1 MKAFAAACLLVF
13 LAGCATVAVPPPPPE
28 ARQYLKDPH
37 ALLDQVQQRRGR
49 FHDLRGLVE
58 ISLRSP
64 REGYSG
70 KAVLLL
76 KAEGA
81 IRLEALSF
89 FGQPILY
96 IVAQEERLEA
106 FSPREGRYFRGR
118 ATAHNLYQ
126 WLGVPLFPQE
136 VVEILWGG
144 IPASDSQFLLRGEWD
159 GSRGETGSY
168 RLEWLRAGSVVRRL
182 WVDARTLLPVRFQS
196 LGPGQT
202 AFITVGYANY
212 RDESGVLLPEVV
224 KVVVGPSERT
234 LELRYGKVSVNGGLA
249 PLAFKLPIPKG
260 TRVFPID

>member
-1 MKAFAAACLLVF
+1 MKAFAAAFLLVF
-13 LAGCATVAVPPPPPE
+13 LAGCATVAVTPPPPE
-28 ARQYLKDPH
+28 ARRYLKDPH
-37 ALLDQVQQRRGR
+37 SLLDQVQQRRGR

-64 REGYSG
+64 RENYSG

-96 IVAQEERLEA
+96 IVAQHKRLEA

-118 ATAHNLYQ
+118 ATAHNIYQ
-126 WLGVPLFPQE
+126 WLGIPLFPQE

-144 IPASDSQFLLRGEWD
+144 IPAPVRRAQLRAEWD
-159 GSRGETGSY
+159 GSQGGSGSY
-168 RLEWLRAGSVVRRL
+168 RLEWLRTGKVVRRL
-182 WVDARTLLPVRFQS
+182 WVDPQTLLPLRFQN
-196 LGPGQT
+196 LGPGQS
-202 AFITVGYANY
+202 ALITVGYANY
-212 RDESGVLLPEVV
+212 RDESGILLPEDV
-224 KVVVGPSERT
+224 KVEVGPSERT
-234 LELRYGKVSVNGGLA
+234 LDLRYGKVSVNRGLA
-249 PLAFKLPIPKG
+249 PLAFKLPVPKG